1 MAQEKSE
8 KGNSGGLQ
16 EDSRMLEMTAWAIG
30 TSPRR
35 ERGVTSAHRTQGD
48 VK

>member
-8 KGNSGGLQ
+8 KDNIGGLQ

-35 ERGVTSAHRTQGD
+35 ERGVTSAYE
-48 VK
+48 VKI